1 MEQTARGNCSAKLFL
16 FWLFAI
22 ALPERRQRSEIG
34 LLKFF
39 FILAVSPLPK
49 E

>member
-1 MEQTARGNCSAKLFL
+1 MEQIARGNCSAKLFL
-16 FWLFAI
+16 FGFAI